1 MGGSEAPI
9 CFDEEDVLS
18 MLADFIAKFDNVVIV
33 ANIANIANIDN
44 IDNVVI
50 VIIITKTTTTVS
62 TILIFTITR
71 CC

>member
-9 CFDEEDVLS
+9 CFDEEDVLF
-18 MLADFIAKFDNVVIV
+18 MLADFLAKFDNVVIV
-33 ANIANIANIDN
+33 ANIDN

-50 VIIITKTTTTVS
+50 VIIITKTTTTVY
-62 TILIFTITR
+62 TIFTITR

>member
-33 ANIANIANIDN
+33 ANIAIVDNIDN
-44 IDNVVI
+44 IVI
-50 VIIITKTTTTVS
+50 VIIITKPPLLS
-62 TILIFTITR
+62 TIFIFTITR